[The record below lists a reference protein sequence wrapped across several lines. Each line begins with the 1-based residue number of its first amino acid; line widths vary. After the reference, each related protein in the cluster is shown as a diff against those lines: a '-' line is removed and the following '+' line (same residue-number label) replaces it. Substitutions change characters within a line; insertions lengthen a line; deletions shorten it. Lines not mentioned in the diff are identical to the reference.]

1 MNLPGRLSSIVSKF
15 LRITKLS
22 APKGL
27 MLSTAV
33 VLAVNAAQSASL
45 PTDESPGPYGLA
57 SRPVSKPYLSMPE
70 LANGKFP
77 PLLSQT
83 GAFDNVR
90 ALAPSRRLIPYDLI
104 LAFWSDGA
112 SKSRWISVPPGKIK
126 FSPTDEWSFPD
137 GTVFVKHFELAI
149 DETRPDIKRR
159 LETRLLVRDRNGG
172 VYGVTYKWRADN
184 SDADLLSDSLKEDIT
199 IKTAAGTRSQTW
211 YYPSRKDCL
220 TCHTST
226 AGGVLGVKARQMNRE
241 ITYPSGIADN
251 ELRAWNH
258 VNLFDTALPDSE
270 FPELPTLAAANDA
283 RRDLEDRARSYLDA
297 NCAQCHRPG
306 GTVAD
311 FDARYTTPLA
321 KQNLIDGAVVID
333 ENIDRARVIAP
344 NDIWR
349 SILFMRVDTNDSIKM
364 PPLARMTIDEA
375 GVNLLQQWIH
385 SMPGPPVLAPPDI
398 SPAAGSFDKTVTVT
412 LREIEPGAVIHYT
425 LDGSE
430 PTTSDPVYAV
440 PFSLTESK
448 IVRARAYKQGFTR
461 SITAQQV
468 FVPTD

>member
-1 MNLPGRLSSIVSKF
+1 
-15 LRITKLS
+15 
-22 APKGL
+22 
-27 MLSTAV
+27 
-33 VLAVNAAQSASL
+33 
-45 PTDESPGPYGLA
+45 
-57 SRPVSKPYLSMPE
+57 MPE

-90 ALAPSRRLIPYDLI
+90 ALAPNSRLIPYDLI
-104 LAFWSDGA
+104 VAFWSDGA
-112 SKSRWISVPPGKIK
+112 SKYRWISLPPGTIQ
-126 FSPTDEWSFPD
+126 FSPTGEWSFPD
-137 GTVFVKHFELAI
+137 GTVFVKHFELAV

-172 VYGVTYKWRADN
+172 VYGVTYKWRPDN
-184 SDADLLSDSLKEDIT
+184 SDADLLSDSVKEDIT
-199 IKTAAGTRSQTW
+199 IKTAAGTRLQTW
-211 YYPSRKDCL
+211 YYPGRKDCL

-226 AGGVLGVKARQMNRE
+226 AGGVLGVKSRQINRD
-241 ITYPSGIADN
+241 ITYPSGITDN

-258 VNLFDTALPDSE
+258 LKLFDTALPDSE
-270 FPELPTLAAANDA
+270 IPTLPTLAAAKDTT
-283 RRDLEDRARSYLDA
+283 RSLEDRARSYLDA

-311 FDARYTTPLA
+311 FDARFTTPLA

-349 SILFMRVDTNDSIKM
+349 SILFMRVNTNDSIKM

-375 GVNLLQQWIH
+375 GVNLLQQWIQ
-385 SMPGPPVLAPPDI
+385 SMPGRPVLAPPSI
-398 SPAAGSFDKTVTVT
+398 SPAGGSFAKTVTVT
-412 LREIEPGAVIHYT
+412 LREAEPGAAVHYT

-430 PTTSDPVYAV
+430 PTTSDPVYTA
-440 PFSLTESK
+440 PFSLTESTV
-448 IVRARAYKQGFTR
+448 VRARAYKQGFTR

-468 FVPTD
+468 FVPGG